1 MQAIMET
8 IFDIGYLAT
17 VIVLGALM
25 IKNCK
30 NDRLFFLFGIMG
42 VVLGVGD
49 AFHLVPR
56 ILALHAGDMEAYAA
70 SLGIGKMISSISTA
84 VYYTLMYH
92 VWRLRYQI
100 TDKNGLTIAVY
111 VMLALRVI
119 LCLMPQNQWTSLDAP
134 LSWGIYRNIPFLV
147 LGVILMVIW
156 FISARK
162 EQDTAFQWLWL
173 TVVISFVC
181 YIPVVLFAETI
192 PAVGMLMLPKACAYV
207 WAVVMGYR
215 AMKQK
220 QILTGHFNKF
230 RVIR

>member
-30 NDRLFFLFGIMG
+30 NDLLFFLFGLMG
-42 VVLGVGD
+42 VILGVGD

-92 VWRLRYQI
+92 VWRLRYHI
-100 TDKNGLTIAVY
+100 TDKQPLTIAVY

-134 LSWGIYRNIPFLV
+134 LAWGIYRNIPFIV

-156 FISARK
+156 FTSARK
-162 EQDTAFQWLWL
+162 EQDTAFCWLWL

-181 YIPVVLFAETI
+181 YIPVVLFAETV

-220 QILTGHFNKF
+220 QVLSGYYDRF